1 MSIRRKTEKRGG
13 KGATGSESG
22 EMSLQGSPQ
31 QSQQERMQID
41 GEQRGEPAQAEGS
54 AEGVSTHAAKPP
66 QLRPAGRGREW
77 RKGLKSLFGSNSV
90 KRRGEAEG
98 RVSVRRGGNTAGGV
112 ETVMSGEAEMADTRM
127 GEVCSRGEE
136 GEMSGEG
143 DFVSGMSAAEVDES
157 GDFRRVTVEL
167 QFFQLNS
174 SKDLVATVQV
184 LPSHAEQQREVQ
196 QAQAVLQLQNYAG
209 LGTVVLE
216 GVDGVVTSC
225 NTSATSILGF
235 PEPYIMG
242 QTLQHFVAE
251 SEAATFAEE
260 YSKVQQ
266 GIQEWTQQEIRLRKI
281 DRTTVA
287 VRITMTSLSTSG
299 SSSAAPSAAAPSAAA
314 PSAAAPSAAAPA
326 ATPPASKSTAATPVG
341 AATAAA
347 AAGAAGSAGAVG
359 ASAAPAVAVPAA
371 VAGDTDASN
380 MSRTSSHESGSSGS
394 EAGRAAVREHTA
406 VLCMFQDISA
416 QKALEQHMENYRMM
430 VEHFPAGAVL
440 ISHAGEEGE
449 TVLVNSTLEAML
461 GCEKGSINSVDK
473 WFATLYA
480 EKARRARQ
488 LHEARR
494 VSGSSKDVTN
504 TVQQI
509 KKKDGSKLVVDVT
522 TYRFDLGEMWLVNDI
537 TESRKNQ
544 FKFRMLF
551 ELSSDPKLLLNQ
563 DGRVF
568 DCNQSAIRILK
579 CGTKESL
586 LGKTPWE
593 LCRPQ
598 QPSGQRS
605 AFLKA
610 VLDDLAASNNVPAP
624 ATGAGAGS
632 AGGGSAGGIPGATVL
647 SGASAVGGEK
657 RYRFDWVFEDE
668 EGQDVPVEVL
678 CKMVNFFGE
687 PVYLMVWHDMAEA
700 RKQEA
705 ELRRAKA
712 EAEKASKAKTQF
724 LANMSHEIRTP
735 MNGIIGV
742 ADLML
747 ATPLSPEQ
755 CSLLETL
762 RSSSEGLLHIL
773 SDILDLSK
781 IENEKMVLDFSNW
794 RLRENVSNCVALF
807 RGSATGKNIRIK
819 ARVDKDVPIEV
830 FGDCMRVRQV
840 VTNLLSNAIKFTSA
854 GGHVSVRV
862 SLVDPHA
869 PGRGKRRESFSSLEP
884 LRENAEMDKVVVQ
897 FEVKDTGIG
906 IPPHAQKNLFQAFN
920 QADNST
926 CRRFGGTGLGLAIC
940 KALVNLMGGEITL
953 SSEEGKGSTFTFTVC
968 LGVTEPAPSDAES
981 DGEESIGDES
991 EDEEE
996 EEGEEDEYEEGEGE
1010 QWDEIA
1016 EEEDEEG
1023 IEDDMNIMEGE
1034 EGDEGEGSVSER
1046 ETDDE
1051 EEHWARHLVRA
1062 ATEIAIGRPRKSR
1075 SHKGGSKEAS
1085 HKEATATHRS
1095 VMPKHHSMDCDSDA
1109 TYETS
1114 RSQMTTP
1121 TSSSASRSIWPA
1133 GSRKLNRSPTPR
1145 HKKALR
1151 RADSKEIFLPISV
1164 SANASISTASSSSSS
1179 SNCTSNANPPAA
1191 SPAAPAIPA
1200 SPTLT
1205 WPPTTSAA
1213 PTPAAT
1219 ASAAPAAPAAPSY
1232 PPPPSPAAIS
1242 AVRSLFS
1249 KSKSDNHLL
1258 KPSAL
1263 EGNFLTRSRSKSGRQ
1278 NTTGSSRGSAERSA
1292 DSNSNSNS
1300 NNNNNSNNNK
1310 SNSNSGSS
1318 GGSSSRS
1325 IQRARSVNSFTERS
1339 SGSSSSSRSSVHRS
1353 SSTTN
1358 LKDLASNN
1366 TTSSSTTSTTSST
1379 TRNGSN
1385 GRRVSIAIT
1394 KPSSSFTSHSLQE
1407 SSGPP
1412 PRRCR
1417 TQERPPR
1424 SPCSKSSPSIP
1435 LTSPLASVKRTGSAH
1450 SLVDAGKGG
1459 GGGGH
1464 GHGGHGHKK
1473 VFTDEPPTQ
1482 LPECVKT
1489 WKVLVAEDN
1498 TVNQMVVTRM
1508 LKNLGIATEVAENG
1522 LKALHACESN
1532 HYDFILMDCHMPEM
1546 DGLEAT
1552 RQIRQAEQ
1560 LLPSRPPK
1568 FITAL
1573 TASAFDF
1580 EREACFAAGM
1590 NHFLTKPIRPKDLED
1605 LVVKLV
1611 EMRK

>member
-1 MSIRRKTEKRGG
+1 
-13 KGATGSESG
+13 
-22 EMSLQGSPQ
+22 
-31 QSQQERMQID
+31 MQID
-41 GEQRGEPAQAEGS
+41 GEQRGEPALAEGS
-54 AEGVSTHAAKPP
+54 GESVSTHAAKPP
-66 QLRPAGRGREW
+66 QQRPAGRGREW

-90 KRRGEAEG
+90 KRRGEVEEG
-98 RVSVRRGGNTAGGV
+98 CSVRGGENTTGGV
-112 ETVMSGEAEMADTRM
+112 ETVATGEAEAADTRM
-127 GEVCSRGEE
+127 GEVSSREE
-136 GEMSGEG
+136 EAEMSSS
-143 DFVSGMSAAEVDES
+143 DFVTGMSTAEVDES

-167 QFFQLNS
+167 QYFQLNS

-184 LPSHAEQQREVQ
+184 LQSHAEQQREVQ

-216 GVDGVVTSC
+216 GVDASLPLV
-225 NTSATSILGF
+225 ATSSPPLLPEEQHMENCRMMVEHF
-235 PEPYIMG
+235 P
-242 QTLQHFVAE
+242 
-251 SEAATFAEE
+251 
-260 YSKVQQ
+260 
-266 GIQEWTQQEIRLRKI
+266 
-281 DRTTVA
+281 
-287 VRITMTSLSTSG
+287 
-299 SSSAAPSAAAPSAAA
+299 
-314 PSAAAPSAAAPA
+314 
-326 ATPPASKSTAATPVG
+326 
-341 AATAAA
+341 
-347 AAGAAGSAGAVG
+347 AGA
-359 ASAAPAVAVPAA
+359 
-371 VAGDTDASN
+371 
-380 MSRTSSHESGSSGS
+380 
-394 EAGRAAVREHTA
+394 
-406 VLCMFQDISA
+406 
-416 QKALEQHMENYRMM
+416 EQHMENYRMM

-449 TVLVNSTLEAML
+449 TILVNSTLEAML

-473 WFATLYA
+473 WFTTLYA

-522 TYRFDLGEMWLVNDI
+522 TYQFDLGEMWLVNDI

-624 ATGAGAGS
+624 AGS
-632 AGGGSAGGIPGATVL
+632 AGGVPGATVL

-657 RYRFDWVFEDE
+657 RYRFDWLFEDE

-747 ATPLSPEQ
+747 ATQLSPEQ

-807 RGSATGKNIRIK
+807 HGSATGKNIRIK

-840 VTNLLSNAIKFTSA
+840 VTNLLSNAIKFTPA

-884 LRENAEMDKVVVQ
+884 LRENADMDKVVVQ

-920 QADNST
+920 Q
-926 CRRFGGTGLGLAIC
+926 G
-940 KALVNLMGGEITL
+940 
-953 SSEEGKGSTFTFTVC
+953 SSFTFTVC
-968 LGVTEPAPSDAES
+968 LGVTEAAPSDVES
-981 DGEESIGDES
+981 AGEESIGDEES
-991 EDEEE
+991 EEEEEE
-996 EEGEEDEYEEGEGE
+996 EEGEEDEYEEGEE
-1010 QWDEIA
+1010 EEWDELG
-1016 EEEDEEG
+1016 EEDEG
-1023 IEDDMNIMEGE
+1023 GVEDDMNMEGE
-1034 EGDEGEGSVSER
+1034 GNMPESQ
-1046 ETDDE
+1046 TDDE

-1062 ATEIAIGRPRKSR
+1062 ATEIAIGRSR
-1075 SHKGGSKEAS
+1075 N
-1085 HKEATATHRS
+1085 
-1095 VMPKHHSMDCDSDA
+1095 
-1109 TYETS
+1109 S
-1114 RSQMTTP
+1114 RAQ
-1121 TSSSASRSIWPA
+1121 
-1133 GSRKLNRSPTPR
+1133 
-1145 HKKALR
+1145 
-1151 RADSKEIFLPISV
+1151 
-1164 SANASISTASSSSSS
+1164 
-1179 SNCTSNANPPAA
+1179 
-1191 SPAAPAIPA
+1191 
-1200 SPTLT
+1200 
-1205 WPPTTSAA
+1205 
-1213 PTPAAT
+1213 
-1219 ASAAPAAPAAPSY
+1219 
-1232 PPPPSPAAIS
+1232 
-1242 AVRSLFS
+1242 
-1249 KSKSDNHLL
+1249 
-1258 KPSAL
+1258 
-1263 EGNFLTRSRSKSGRQ
+1263 
-1278 NTTGSSRGSAERSA
+1278 
-1292 DSNSNSNS
+1292 
-1300 NNNNNSNNNK
+1300 
-1310 SNSNSGSS
+1310 
-1318 GGSSSRS
+1318 
-1325 IQRARSVNSFTERS
+1325 
-1339 SGSSSSSRSSVHRS
+1339 
-1353 SSTTN
+1353 
-1358 LKDLASNN
+1358 
-1366 TTSSSTTSTTSST
+1366 
-1379 TRNGSN
+1379 
-1385 GRRVSIAIT
+1385 
-1394 KPSSSFTSHSLQE
+1394 
-1407 SSGPP
+1407 
-1412 PRRCR
+1412 
-1417 TQERPPR
+1417 
-1424 SPCSKSSPSIP
+1424 
-1435 LTSPLASVKRTGSAH
+1435 
-1450 SLVDAGKGG
+1450 SLVNAGKGG
-1459 GGGGH
+1459 GS
-1464 GHGGHGHKK
+1464 GHGGHGCHKK
-1473 VFTDEPPTQ
+1473 VFTDELPEK

-1522 LKALHACESN
+1522 LKALHACENN

-1552 RQIRQAEQ
+1552 RQIRNAEQ

-1568 FITAL
+1568 FIAAL

-1605 LVVKLV
+1605 LVMKLV

>member
-1 MSIRRKTEKRGG
+1 
-13 KGATGSESG
+13 
-22 EMSLQGSPQ
+22 
-31 QSQQERMQID
+31 MQID
-41 GEQRGEPAQAEGS
+41 GEQRGEPALAEGS
-54 AEGVSTHAAKPP
+54 GESVSTHAAMPP
-66 QLRPAGRGREW
+66 QQRPAGRGREW

-90 KRRGEAEG
+90 KRRGEVEEG
-98 RVSVRRGGNTAGGV
+98 CSVRGGENTTGGV
-112 ETVMSGEAEMADTRM
+112 ETVATGEAEAADTRM
-127 GEVCSRGEE
+127 GEVSSREE
-136 GEMSGEG
+136 EAEMSSS
-143 DFVSGMSAAEVDES
+143 DFVTGMSTAEVDES

-167 QFFQLNS
+167 QYFQLNS

-184 LPSHAEQQREVQ
+184 LQSHAEQQREVQ

-216 GVDGVVTSC
+216 GVDASLPLV
-225 NTSATSILGF
+225 ATSSPPLLPEEQHMENCRMMVEHF
-235 PEPYIMG
+235 P
-242 QTLQHFVAE
+242 
-251 SEAATFAEE
+251 
-260 YSKVQQ
+260 
-266 GIQEWTQQEIRLRKI
+266 
-281 DRTTVA
+281 
-287 VRITMTSLSTSG
+287 
-299 SSSAAPSAAAPSAAA
+299 
-314 PSAAAPSAAAPA
+314 
-326 ATPPASKSTAATPVG
+326 
-341 AATAAA
+341 
-347 AAGAAGSAGAVG
+347 AGA
-359 ASAAPAVAVPAA
+359 
-371 VAGDTDASN
+371 
-380 MSRTSSHESGSSGS
+380 
-394 EAGRAAVREHTA
+394 
-406 VLCMFQDISA
+406 
-416 QKALEQHMENYRMM
+416 EQHMENYRMM

-449 TVLVNSTLEAML
+449 TILVNSTLEAML

-473 WFATLYA
+473 WFTTLYA

-522 TYRFDLGEMWLVNDI
+522 TYQFDLGEMWLVNDI

-551 ELSSDPKLLLNQ
+551 ELSSSRKNQFKFRRLFELSSVRAASVETTTPSRESSMQSIASFRVHALRFSPLLAFFLSLSRSSPLPLFPHLQDPKLLLNQ

-624 ATGAGAGS
+624 AGS
-632 AGGGSAGGIPGATVL
+632 AGGVPGATVL

-657 RYRFDWVFEDE
+657 RYRFDWLFEDE

-747 ATPLSPEQ
+747 ATQLSPEQ

-807 RGSATGKNIRIK
+807 HGSATGKNIRIK

-840 VTNLLSNAIKFTSA
+840 VTNLLSNAIKFTPA

-884 LRENAEMDKVVVQ
+884 LRENADMDKVVVQ

-940 KALVNLMGGEITL
+940 RALVNLMGGEINLT
-953 SSEEGKGSTFTFTVC
+953 SEEGKGSSFTFTVC
-968 LGVTEPAPSDAES
+968 LGVTEAAPSDVES
-981 DGEESIGDES
+981 AGEESIGDEES
-991 EDEEE
+991 EEEEE
-996 EEGEEDEYEEGEGE
+996 EEGEEDEYEEGEE
-1010 QWDEIA
+1010 EEWDELG
-1016 EEEDEEG
+1016 EEDEG
-1023 IEDDMNIMEGE
+1023 GVEDDMNMEGE
-1034 EGDEGEGSVSER
+1034 GNMPESQ
-1046 ETDDE
+1046 TDDE

-1062 ATEIAIGRPRKSR
+1062 ATEIAIGRSR
-1075 SHKGGSKEAS
+1075 
-1085 HKEATATHRS
+1085 
-1095 VMPKHHSMDCDSDA
+1095 
-1109 TYETS
+1109 
-1114 RSQMTTP
+1114 
-1121 TSSSASRSIWPA
+1121 
-1133 GSRKLNRSPTPR
+1133 
-1145 HKKALR
+1145 
-1151 RADSKEIFLPISV
+1151 
-1164 SANASISTASSSSSS
+1164 NA
-1179 SNCTSNANPPAA
+1179 
-1191 SPAAPAIPA
+1191 
-1200 SPTLT
+1200 
-1205 WPPTTSAA
+1205 
-1213 PTPAAT
+1213 
-1219 ASAAPAAPAAPSY
+1219 
-1232 PPPPSPAAIS
+1232 
-1242 AVRSLFS
+1242 
-1249 KSKSDNHLL
+1249 
-1258 KPSAL
+1258 
-1263 EGNFLTRSRSKSGRQ
+1263 Q
-1278 NTTGSSRGSAERSA
+1278 
-1292 DSNSNSNS
+1292 
-1300 NNNNNSNNNK
+1300 
-1310 SNSNSGSS
+1310 
-1318 GGSSSRS
+1318 
-1325 IQRARSVNSFTERS
+1325 
-1339 SGSSSSSRSSVHRS
+1339 
-1353 SSTTN
+1353 
-1358 LKDLASNN
+1358 
-1366 TTSSSTTSTTSST
+1366 
-1379 TRNGSN
+1379 
-1385 GRRVSIAIT
+1385 
-1394 KPSSSFTSHSLQE
+1394 
-1407 SSGPP
+1407 
-1412 PRRCR
+1412 
-1417 TQERPPR
+1417 
-1424 SPCSKSSPSIP
+1424 
-1435 LTSPLASVKRTGSAH
+1435 
-1450 SLVDAGKGG
+1450 SLVNAGKGG
-1459 GGGGH
+1459 GS
-1464 GHGGHGHKK
+1464 GHGGHGCHKK
-1473 VFTDEPPTQ
+1473 VFTDELPEK

-1522 LKALHACESN
+1522 LKALHACENN

-1552 RQIRQAEQ
+1552 RQIRNAEQ

-1568 FITAL
+1568 FIAAL

-1605 LVVKLV
+1605 LVMKLV